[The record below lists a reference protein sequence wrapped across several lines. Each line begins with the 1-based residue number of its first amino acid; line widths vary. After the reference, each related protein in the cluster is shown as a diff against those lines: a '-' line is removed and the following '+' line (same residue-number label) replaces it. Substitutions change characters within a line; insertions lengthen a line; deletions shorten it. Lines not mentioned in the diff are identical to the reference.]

1 MCICRWNDGV
11 NYLIFNMLFGE
22 FSDYKIILEV
32 DIGKAMIVG
41 GGFFIWIYRRGF
53 DVFIFVFNL
62 FLENVY
68 L

>member
-1 MCICRWNDGV
+1 
-11 NYLIFNMLFGE
+11 MLFGE
-22 FSDYKIILEV
+22 FLDYKIILEV